1 MSNKVFAVI
10 GIDDIGTH
18 LVNGFVAK
26 GVTPVILTRKSSNTN
41 FATKFPDTSLAM
53 VRVESYEN
61 VDEVAKTLKENNIEV
76 VCTLANAVLALQ
88 YPLSEAAKQTGAS
101 EAPNA
106 PSPEQ
111 SIIVWKDKFA
121 GSLTKLELPYAPIV
135 SWNWTGSFFGY
146 LSFFTGQD
154 ENGKV
159 NVLGKGDKPVSFTD
173 EADIGGLTAHVLTAL
188 PPKELENRCF
198 CIEGD
203 HATVVEMGKEAR

>member
-88 YPLSEAAKQTGAS
+88 YPLSEAAKQTG
-101 EAPNA
+101 
-106 PSPEQ
+106 
-111 SIIVWKDKFA
+111 V
-121 GSLTKLELPYAPIV
+121 KL
-135 SWNWTGSFFGY
+135 NWTGSFFGY

-203 HATVVEMGKEAR
+203 HATVVEMGKEARQGDRLYQSCTR